1 MSSSNWQ
8 RGLAPFDSYWAEL
21 PSFFSWLDH
30 PESAMAD
37 ELPAIPAK
45 SEGET
50 TTIAIEPGSPHF
62 SVLECMRFA
71 AVNRLCVELDY
82 RKESGQRS
90 TYTIEPYSLRVTR
103 EGYLLLYGV
112 KLPAGEIRCFRTDR
126 IIGATVTK
134 QSFAPRYSI
143 DFIPEGPVRLSACQM
158 TSTSSTLSQRR
169 SSTPKVDTGRSRV
182 LRSGGGPQ
190 YVFRCSICG
199 KLFTRSKY
207 DSHLNPHKNKQGYSC
222 YGTTGLYVKT
232 KY

>member
-8 RGLAPFDSYWAEL
+8 HGLPPFDSYWAEL

-45 SEGET
+45 SEGEIT
-50 TTIAIEPGSPHF
+50 TTAIEPGSPNF

-90 TYTIEPYSLRVTR
+90 TYTIEPYSLRITR
-103 EGYLLLYGV
+103 EGNLLLYGV

-143 DFIPEGPVRLSACQM
+143 DFIPERPVRLSARQM
-158 TSTSSTLSQRR
+158 TSTSLTPPQPR
-169 SSTPKVDTGRSRV
+169 SSTP
-182 LRSGGGPQ
+182 
-190 YVFRCSICG
+190 
-199 KLFTRSKY
+199 
-207 DSHLNPHKNKQGYSC
+207 
-222 YGTTGLYVKT
+222 
-232 KY
+232 